1 MISGRTILPSLLIT
15 TSRKTS
21 NRVRSF
27 ARDLWMVLHGTE
39 RFNRGGMGLT
49 ELVARVRQS
58 GANAALVI
66 SMWKGNPSLLTFTT
80 SNGKEVLSIKIE
92 SGKLI
97 REVNPSKKNRV
108 AGIAGVFIKSDC
120 SDETKDLG
128 HLLASFLDVT
138 VIESTKPEDIEV
150 EENWSFIWLEDLPS
164 GKILWTHY
172 FSRNSVELGP
182 RIRVVSY
189 RRNE

>member
-1 MISGRTILPSLLIT
+1 M
-15 TSRKTS
+15 
-21 NRVRSF
+21 
-27 ARDLWMVLHGTE
+27 
-39 RFNRGGMGLT
+39 
-49 ELVARVRQS
+49 
-58 GANAALVI
+58 
-66 SMWKGNPSLLTFTT
+66 
-80 SNGKEVLSIKIE
+80 SIKIE